1 MDLLRREQ
9 VKYVFH
15 PPRYSRL
22 IAPLLTWL
30 GTLTYLRRKFRVA
43 TISMEGAHRV
53 RELTAQGHMVL
64 VAPNHADHAD
74 PHVLAEVGR
83 KDGLAFHYM
92 AAREVFEI
100 QGRIGRW
107 ALSRIGSFSVD
118 REGADMAAIKMA
130 MSILR
135 EARHPLVVFP
145 EGEIFH
151 HHEQLAPLNEGVAT
165 MLLRATKG
173 QPAEQKAFLVPTA
186 MRYTHDPSV
195 AADFTERLDRLE
207 RAINWKPRPEL
218 DPVERIYRLGGGILA
233 TKEVEFLG
241 SARTGSL
248 AERIEYLQHEL
259 VGRIED
265 EHFDARKGGTT
276 PERVK
281 ALRYKI
287 RKELTAESGCEADRE
302 KELYDDLDS
311 LFAAVQLF
319 SYPGQYLAEQPT
331 TDRIAE
337 TLLKL
342 EEDVLGKADY
352 PGPRAVTVRFD
363 EPIEVGEFLHRHEL
377 TMKTATAP
385 LTDLLATRIQ
395 SMLDALT

>member
-118 REGADMAAIKMA
+118 REGADMVEAAEDCQVAIIHPGLPWDT
-130 MSILR
+130 SEPGIDELI
-135 EARHPLVVFP
+135 AR
-145 EGEIFH
+145 
-151 HHEQLAPLNEGVAT
+151 AA
-165 MLLRATKG
+165 
-173 QPAEQKAFLVPTA
+173 AFT
-186 MRYTHDPSV
+186 
-195 AADFTERLDRLE
+195 
-207 RAINWKPRPEL
+207 
-218 DPVERIYRLGGGILA
+218 
-233 TKEVEFLG
+233 
-241 SARTGSL
+241 
-248 AERIEYLQHEL
+248 
-259 VGRIED
+259 
-265 EHFDARKGGTT
+265 
-276 PERVK
+276 
-281 ALRYKI
+281 
-287 RKELTAESGCEADRE
+287 
-302 KELYDDLDS
+302 
-311 LFAAVQLF
+311 
-319 SYPGQYLAEQPT
+319 
-331 TDRIAE
+331 
-337 TLLKL
+337 
-342 EEDVLGKADY
+342 
-352 PGPRAVTVRFD
+352 
-363 EPIEVGEFLHRHEL
+363 
-377 TMKTATAP
+377 
-385 LTDLLATRIQ
+385 
-395 SMLDALT
+395 